1 MVSQTPLGFTA
12 TDPAPLTTTIR
23 IEALLGRLSRDRAD
37 DVRVFYPARIG
48 ACVAMRTTPH
58 RLITSGAGV
67 RIVSDRRNLENA
79 ELRAALRQM
88 QSSGAHVRVAHAV
101 PHYLALID
109 QRIAAI
115 ASRAES
121 ASDKAVTHRSPTM
134 ISGMRALFD
143 LTWRTADTLDVDD
156 PPAGSAANPPPTD
169 PLTCEIIRLLSE
181 GVGDEEAATELGM
194 SLRTFRR
201 HVAGIK
207 DMVKARSRF
216 QTAVRLARR
225 GLL

>member
-1 MVSQTPLGFTA
+1 MVSQTPIGSTA
-12 TDPAPLTTTIR
+12 TDPVSLTTTIR
-23 IEALLGRLSRDRAD
+23 IEALLDRLGRDRPG
-37 DVRVFYPARIG
+37 DVRVFHPARIG
-48 ACVAMRTTPH
+48 VCVAMRTTPH
-58 RLITSGAGV
+58 RLITSGARV
-67 RIVSDRRNLENA
+67 RIVSDRRNLEDA

-88 QSSGAHVRVAHAV
+88 QSSGAHVRVARSV
-101 PHYLALID
+101 PHYLTLID

-115 ASRAES
+115 APKAES

-143 LTWRTADTLDVDD
+143 LTWRTADTLDD
-156 PPAGSAANPPPTD
+156 GSPDTD
-169 PLTCEIIRLLSE
+169 PDVDSPRTDPVTCEIIRLLSE
-181 GVGDEEAATELGM
+181 GVGDEEAAAELGM